1 MSADASARLPAG
13 QSNIVLL
20 EHVNLSQPD
29 QALATLFYVVG
40 LGLTRDPYLMVG
52 LDNLWINV
60 GAATQI
66 HLPTRPAQRL
76 RGAIHLTLPDLA
88 RVERS
93 LAAVADAL
101 AGTAFDV
108 RRDGAMLQVI
118 CPWGNRYVC
127 RGAAPGGAV
136 RLGLTGADFD
146 VPAGHAQGI
155 ARFYAQVIGAAARC
169 EAIGNGGLQR
179 AVIEIARHQRLC
191 FSETDAS
198 LAGFDG
204 HHIQVYLADAVS
216 AYERCREL
224 GIVSRDHGAADWR
237 FILIVD
243 PDDGRLLYQLE
254 HEVRDLQHPLYGRP
268 LVNRNPAQRQAS
280 YQPGQDAWVDDM
292 GAR

>member
-20 EHVNLSQPD
+20 EHLNLSQPD

-52 LDNLWINV
+52 LDNMWINV

-76 RGAIHLTLPDLA
+76 RGVVHLTLPDPA

-93 LAAVADAL
+93 LAQVADAL
-101 AGTAFDV
+101 AGTAFGV
-108 RRDGAMLQVI
+108 RRDGAVLHVS
-118 CPWGNRYVC
+118 CPWGNRFIC
-127 RGAAPGGAV
+127 RAAAPGEAL
-136 RLGLTGADFD
+136 RLGLTGVDFD
-146 VPAGHAQGI
+146 VPVGHAQGI
-155 ARFYAQVIGAAARC
+155 ARFYGRVIGAAARC

-179 AVIEIARHQRLC
+179 AVVEIARHQRLR
-191 FSETDAS
+191 FVETTAE
-198 LAGFDG
+198 LPGFDG
-204 HHIQVYLADAVS
+204 HHIQIYLADAAT

-254 HEVRDLQHPLYGRP
+254 HEVRDLLHPLYGRP
-268 LVNRNPAQRQAS
+268 LINRNPAQRQAS
-280 YQPGQDAWVDDM
+280 YQPGQDAWADDS